1 MRWLLLLALLTIL
14 LLASAQASLVKVGA
28 YDTPGYAK
36 SVTLSGSYAYVADGY
51 SGLQVIDISSPTSP
65 FLKGTCNTPG
75 YAHGVAISDNYAY
88 MAAGESDLQI
98 IDINNP
104 VNPSLKCTYSTP
116 GIAYGVALSGGYA
129 YVAAGDSGLH
139 IVDINS
145 PVNPTLK
152 GTYDTSGTAN
162 GVALSG
168 SYAYVA
174 DGSSGLHIVDINSPV
189 NPTLKGTYDTSGT
202 ANGVALSGSYAYV
215 AAGSYGLQIIDII
228 DPDRLSLKGTYNTQ
242 GTANDMVLSGSYAY
256 VADGSSGLQ
265 IINISDPASP
275 FLKSTYDTPGTAGGV
290 AQSGGYAYVAD
301 GDSGLQI
308 LAEGASL
315 LGKAWHDQD
324 CDGLWDS
331 GELGYP
337 NVPARL
343 LDGTGSPIAGKSTTT
358 GSDGSYSFRDLV
370 PGDYYVEFSLPQGCA
385 FSPKNQGT
393 DDSQD
398 SDVNSNGVSEK
409 IISFPGQSH
418 SLDAGIF
425 AAYSISGMKFND
437 LDGDGT
443 KDTGEGGLDGWKI
456 YNDSN
461 NDGSFQEGE
470 ISAITGS
477 HGSYQFQNLPPGD
490 YTLREVQQTGWAQT
504 TPSENLHSVVL
515 TNVNV
520 DSINFGNRGA
530 LSISGIK
537 FNDLD
542 GDGTKDTGE
551 SCLSGWDIQLKD
563 SSDYLLQTATTSF
576 ELGQEGS
583 YEFVNLQP
591 GTYRVYEVQKPGWV
605 RTVPVQEYYSVTLTN
620 SPSGGNIFGNNLL
633 AISGVKFE
641 DLNGNSAKDSDE
653 PGLEGWTIKLKRD
666 GTEVAS
672 TLTIT
677 GGAYSFAGITPGSYT
692 VEEVSKQCWAQTYP
706 AGNVYI
712 VVVSN
717 TGQVAVTK
725 TDQTSVASTEVNFG
739 NVPTASISGMKF
751 EDLNGNGAKDSGEP
765 GLEGWTIKLKK
776 GITEVASTLTVA
788 GGTYSF
794 SGITSGSYT
803 VEEVVQD
810 GWVQSYPASPG
821 TQTVTL
827 VSGVAGPTDINFG
840 NLRTTS
846 FAGMK
851 FEDLNGN
858 GAKDTDEPGLEGWT
872 IMLKN
877 GITEVASTQT
887 VTGGAYSF
895 TGIIPG
901 TYVVEEVSKQG
912 WAQTYP
918 AGNVYTVVVI
928 NADQVT
934 VTKADQT
941 SVTSTEVNF
950 GNVPT
955 ASISGMKFEDL
966 NGNGQKDAEEKGLK
980 DWTIRL
986 QSPQITET
994 TTTTGQDGSYQF
1006 QNLPPG
1012 DYTVGE
1018 ELQSGWLQTSP
1029 AGGSYLVMLTD
1040 SDVSE
1045 RDFGNRKLVEAF
1057 LVQITADPQT
1067 VLPGQEIIF
1076 NITINRQGDILLDSL
1091 GAEYTLP
1098 KGLKFISSNPSPQ
1111 SVIENAD
1118 GTSTLIWT
1126 VLAFGSQMAA
1136 QTAESQAASA
1146 NLAGAPSPSTTI
1158 TVTSQVQPG
1167 APESLTSTIVVTGS
1181 TGQAAVAP
1189 VIAQTNVKCLKLLSD
1204 PVKLN
1209 KTSDLKEVWPG
1220 TTVRYTITY
1229 ESLVDIPLTNVVI
1242 TEHASSD
1249 LIFLSA
1255 NPAPDAGTENVWSIG
1270 TLPPLGKG
1278 TISVLFQVKN
1288 ASNLSFESQ
1297 SFVSGSGFVNSYRRL
1312 STETHASGL
1321 KNSVTLTGDQFKPVS
1336 TTYYVKLQENEGTIL
1351 LKKEHGSG
1359 EYRNEVVAAL
1369 QMQNRSI
1376 KSISTLQAVYRTTSF
1391 ALLGDKSID
1400 YDSRVS
1406 SLTYTWNRATHA
1418 STSQEFR
1425 YAKSLEMDQQF
1436 LLDQNETIMSMEAEF
1451 VGQAHLGVRKKDGE
1465 AVKPSPVFESSQ
1477 DYAGTFRINQSLQDY
1492 GSNVRMIRNTTGL
1505 GLAASDQ
1512 RLKKSQ
1518 RSYEHG
1524 FGSYEG
1530 EELISTAESFI
1541 AKDLFA
1547 SYDPQYGDG
1556 KWKAGIWSKS
1566 PGQSFLGQE
1575 IAGADYILEETK
1587 AEGLNDMSTN
1597 LRFQGKARLRA
1608 VSESAQREADLDE
1621 EYVGQYSLQRE
1632 VHLGG
1637 ASRFDRPHLT
1647 LNKTGQLVPG
1657 TAAADYTIT
1666 VLNDGN
1672 AALGPV
1678 YVWDIF
1684 PAGTDYLGSS
1694 LKPERLQ
1701 PGYANWSLH
1710 YLGIGQSVNIH
1721 LRLNVTDSRDEL
1733 VNVVYASG
1741 GYNDQWISAGNM
1753 SVMQFGWLS
1762 CCPPEMLVEKQAR
1775 IDAADSRL
1783 IWYRILLKNQANV
1796 SLVAQVTDRLPTGLQ
1811 LLNASAQPQVEGP
1824 DLVWVTTAIPAGESR
1839 FIEYRAQAMR
1849 NGKFVNTAMV
1859 EAHALDGSGGTSTE
1873 ASATV
1878 TVGEATSYAEGGWR
1892 PPEWGLDRSEMI
1904 CDDEIAGD
1912 GASCSCP
1919 LVGE

>member
-1 MRWLLLLALLTIL
+1 MRWPLLLALLTIL
-14 LLASAQASLVKVGA
+14 LLASAQTSLVKVGA
-28 YDTPGYAK
+28 YDT
-36 SVTLSGSYAYVADGY
+36 
-51 SGLQVIDISSPTSP
+51 SS
-65 FLKGTCNTPG
+65 
-75 YAHGVAISDNYAY
+75 
-88 MAAGESDLQI
+88 
-98 IDINNP
+98 
-104 VNPSLKCTYSTP
+104 
-116 GIAYGVALSGGYA
+116 IAYGVALSGSYAYMATGESGLQTIDVSNPASPTLQSTYNTPSSAYGVALSGSCA
-129 YVAAGDSGLH
+129 YVADYTSGLQ
-139 IVDINS
+139 IIDVS
-145 PVNPTLK
+145 NPASLTWK
-152 GTYDTSGTAN
+152 GKYDTLGKAYD
-162 GVALSG
+162 VALSG

-174 DGSSGLHIVDINSPV
+174 DYTSGLQIIDVSNPASPTLTSTYDTPGNAYDV
-189 NPTLKGTYDTSGT
+189 ALSGSCAYMADGTSGLQIIDVSNPASPILKGTYNTPGST
-202 ANGVALSGSYAYV
+202 YGVALSGSYAYV
-215 AAGSYGLQIIDII
+215 SDYGSGLQIIDVSN
-228 DPDRLSLKGTYNTQ
+228 PASPTLKGACDTP
-242 GTANDMVLSGSYAY
+242 GIANDVVLSGSYAY

-265 IINISDPASP
+265 IIDISDPARP
-275 FLKSTYDTPGTAGGV
+275 FLKSTYDTPGTANGV

-324 CDGLWDS
+324 GDGLRDS

-337 NVPARL
+337 NVPAKL
-343 LDGTGSPIAGKSTTT
+343 LDGTRSPIAGKSTTT
-358 GSDGSYSFRDLV
+358 GSDGSYSFLDLV
-370 PGDYYVEFSLPQGCA
+370 PGDYYVEFSLPQGYI
-385 FSPKNQGT
+385 FSTKDQGT
-393 DDSQD
+393 DDSLD
-398 SDVNSNGVSEK
+398 SDVNSNGRSEK
-409 IISFPGQSH
+409 IIFSPSQSH
-418 SLDAGIF
+418 SLDAGICV
-425 AAYSISGMKFND
+425 AYSISGMKFND

-461 NDGSFQEGE
+461 NDDSFQEGE

-477 HGSYQFQNLPPGD
+477 DGSYQFQNLPPGD

-520 DSINFGNRGA
+520 DSINFGNRGS

-542 GDGTKDTGE
+542 SDGTKDTGE

-563 SSDYLLQTATTSF
+563 SSDNLLQTATTSS
-576 ELGQEGS
+576 EPGQEGR

-605 RTVPVQEYYSVTLTN
+605 RTVPVQEYYSVTLTTY
-620 SPSGGNIFGNNLL
+620 PSSGNIFGNNLL

-653 PGLEGWTIKLKRD
+653 PGLEGWTIKLKKD

-672 TLTIT
+672 TPTIA

-692 VEEVSKQCWAQTYP
+692 VEEVSKQGWAQTYP

-712 VVVSN
+712 VIVSN

-765 GLEGWTIKLKK
+765 GLEGWTIMLKK
-776 GITEVASTLTVA
+776 GITEVAST
-788 GGTYSF
+788 
-794 SGITSGSYT
+794 
-803 VEEVVQD
+803 
-810 GWVQSYPASPG
+810 
-821 TQTVTL
+821 QT
-827 VSGVAGPTDINFG
+827 A
-840 NLRTTS
+840 
-846 FAGMK
+846 
-851 FEDLNGN
+851 
-858 GAKDTDEPGLEGWT
+858 
-872 IMLKN
+872 
-877 GITEVASTQT
+877 
-887 VTGGAYSF
+887 TGGAYSF
-895 TGIIPG
+895 TGITPG
-901 TYVVEEVSKQG
+901 SYTVEEVSKQG

-918 AGNVYTVVVI
+918 AGNVYTLVVS
-928 NADQVT
+928 NTDQVT
-934 VTKADQT
+934 VKKADQT

-955 ASISGMKFEDL
+955 VRINGMKFEDL
-966 NGNGQKDAEEKGLK
+966 NGNGQKDAEELGLK

-994 TTTTGQDGSYQF
+994 TATTDEDGSYQF
-1006 QNLPPG
+1006 ENLPPG
-1012 DYTVGE
+1012 DYNISE
-1018 ELQSGWLQTSP
+1018 KLQSGWLQTSP
-1029 AGGSYLVMLTD
+1029 AGGSYLVKLKD
-1040 SDVSE
+1040 SDISE

-1057 LVQITADPQT
+1057 RVQMTADPQT
-1067 VLPGQEIIF
+1067 VQLGQDITFTII
-1076 NITINRQGDILLDSL
+1076 INRQGDILLDSL

-1098 KGLKFISSNPSPQ
+1098 KGLKFVSSNPSPQ
-1111 SVIENAD
+1111 DVTENED
-1118 GTSTLIWT
+1118 GTTTLTWT
-1126 VLAFGSQMAA
+1126 GLPFSSPTAA

-1158 TVTSQVQPG
+1158 IVTSQVQPG

-1220 TTVRYTITY
+1220 ATVRYTITY

-1278 TISVLFQVKN
+1278 IISVLFQVKN

-1297 SFVSGSGFVNSYRRL
+1297 SFVSGSGFVSSYRRL
-1312 STETHASGL
+1312 STETQASGL

-1336 TTYYVKLQENEGTIL
+1336 TTYSVKLQENEGTIL

-1359 EYRNEVVAAL
+1359 EYRNEEGAAL

-1376 KSISTLQAVYRTTSF
+1376 KSISSLQAVYRPTSF
-1391 ALLGDKSID
+1391 ALLDDKSID
-1400 YDSRVS
+1400 YDSQVS
-1406 SLTYTWNRATHA
+1406 SLTYTRNRATQA

-1425 YAKSLEMDQQF
+1425 YAKSLEMEQQL
-1436 LLDQNETIMSMEAEF
+1436 LLDQNETIMSMEAEV
-1451 VGQAHLGVRKKDGE
+1451 VGQAHLGVRKKEGE

-1477 DYAGTFRINQSLQDY
+1477 YYAGTFRFNQSLQDY
-1492 GSNVRMIRNTTGL
+1492 GSNVRLIRNASGL
-1505 GLAASDQ
+1505 GLAASDL

-1524 FGSYEG
+1524 FGSYESK
-1530 EELISTAESFI
+1530 ELVSTAESFI

-1547 SYDPQYGDG
+1547 SCDPLYSYG
-1556 KWKAGIWSKS
+1556 KWKSGIWSKS

-1575 IAGADYILEETK
+1575 ITRADYIREKTK
-1587 AEGLNDMSTN
+1587 AEGLNDMSSN
-1597 LRFQGKARLRA
+1597 LIFQGKARLRA
-1608 VSESAQREADLDE
+1608 VSKNAQSEVELDE
-1621 EYVGQYSLQRE
+1621 EYVGQYSLQRK

-1637 ASRFDRPHLT
+1637 VSHFDRPHLT
-1647 LNKTGQLVPG
+1647 LNKTGRLVPG

-1694 LKPERLQ
+1694 LKPDRLQ
-1701 PGYANWSLH
+1701 PGYANWSLL
-1710 YLGIGQSVNIH
+1710 YLGIGQSVDIN
-1721 LRLNVTDSRDEL
+1721 LRLNVTDPRDEL

-1741 GYNDQWISAGNM
+1741 GHNDRWISAGNM

-1762 CCPPEMLVEKQAR
+1762 CCQPEMLVEKQAR

-1796 SLVAQVTDRLPTGLQ
+1796 SLVAQVTDRLPMGLQ
-1811 LLNASAQPQVEGP
+1811 LLNASAQPQVVGLDP
-1824 DLVWVTTAIPAGESR
+1824 AWVTTAIPAGESR
-1839 FIEYRAQAMR
+1839 FIEYRAQATK
-1849 NGKFVNTAMV
+1849 NGKFVNTAKV
-1859 EAHALDGSGGTSTE
+1859 EAHALDGSVGAFTE

-1878 TVGEATSYAEGGWR
+1878 TVGKATSYAEDGWQ
-1892 PPEWGLDRSEMI
+1892 PPEWGLDRSEII
-1904 CDDEIAGD
+1904 CDDEIAGSCSSCP
-1912 GASCSCP
+1912 SCSCP